1 MTTDGYNITDG
12 YQTDGGYPV
21 GVAERRLRE
30 KSQRRNAIL
39 KAAKRLISKHGVEGM
54 SMNQLADATELNK
67 ATLYL
72 YFTDKDDLIDA
83 VVFEGL
89 TALEKTFQEADRRP
103 LSGFDRVLNLVQA
116 TFAFYKQHPVYFYT
130 MNHQERRSVPKRMGA
145 PLAAKGNDA
154 AAGIF
159 NRMGEG
165 LRQGIDDGS
174 VRREVNINLVLVL
187 LYAQIYGVMHTI
199 HSKED
204 VYRDVFGLDPA
215 TIERSAL
222 DTIGSYLKTGSRPK
236 RRKR

>member
-1 MTTDGYNITDG
+1 M
-12 YQTDGGYPV
+12 

-30 KSQRRNAIL
+30 KSRRRNAIL

-89 TALEKTFQEADRRP
+89 TALEKAFQEADRRP
-103 LSGFDRVLNLVQA
+103 LSGFDRVLNLVHT
-116 TFAFYKQHPVYFYT
+116 TFAFYKQHPVYFNA
-130 MNHQERRSVPKRMGA
+130 MNHQERRSVTERVET
-145 PLAAKGNDA
+145 PLAEKGNDA
-154 AAGIF
+154 AARIF
-159 NRMGEG
+159 DRMAEG
-165 LRQGIDDGS
+165 LRRGIDDGS
-174 VRREVNINLVLVL
+174 VRREVNIDLVPVL

-199 HSKED
+199 YSKED

-215 TIERSAL
+215 IIERSAL
-222 DTIGSYLKTGSRPK
+222 DTIGSYLKTGSQPK